1 MPVKVTIV
9 GGGSSSFVPLLIRRL
24 MQSPVLVGA
33 HVSLM
38 DIDEGRLG
46 VMRSLAE
53 KLIESEGSSL
63 RVSSTTDQRESLT
76 GADFVIAA
84 ISVGGMDAWADDLEI
99 PGRHGIVMHVADSV
113 GPGGILRAFRNAP
126 VLADV
131 ARNCAEVAPD
141 AWVFNYTNPA
151 PVEALAMRVAAPQ
164 VRSYALCSCTGH
176 PSSRE
181 WLAEQAGVSPDRI
194 AMPPVVAGIN
204 HCAAVVA
211 LRLTDGTDAMP
222 LIHERATEPV
232 VRWALDR
239 YGVLPYCWSHWVEF
253 FPQMQRLDGSY
264 AGTAQG
270 VRMRYGITTHDM
282 EYERA
287 RVRSL
292 EELAASWT
300 APDSGPVTLA
310 DLPVGDED
318 WGIEVIDLI
327 EAIVG
332 NGNRTMVV
340 NAPNEGAIP
349 NLPDDAIVEVNA
361 QINAY
366 GIRPVATGRIPEQL
380 AAHLRRY
387 VDFQR
392 QVVAAALSG
401 DREEALHAFVLDPN
415 TAANLDIDQTNAL
428 MDEMLEAN
436 AQHLRLF
443 R

>member
-1 MPVKVTIV
+1 MPAKVTII

-24 MQSPVLVGA
+24 MQSPVLAGA

-84 ISVGGMDAWADDLEI
+84 ISVGGMDAWANDLEI

-126 VLADV
+126 VLAEV

-151 PVEALAMRVAAPQ
+151 PVEALAMRVAAPE

-176 PSSRE
+176 PSSAE
-181 WLAEQAGVSPDRI
+181 WLAEQAGVEADRI

-222 LIHERATEPV
+222 LVRERATEPV

-253 FPQMQRLDGSY
+253 FPQMQRLEGAY
-264 AGTAQG
+264 TGTAQG
-270 VRMRYGITTHDM
+270 VRMRYGITTHNM

-300 APDSGPVTLA
+300 APDAGRVTLA

-318 WGIEVIDLI
+318 WGIEVIDMI

-366 GIRPVATGRIPEQL
+366 GIRPVATGPLPDPARRAP
-380 AAHLRRY
+380 AAVCR
-387 VDFQR
+387 FP
-392 QVVAAALSG
+392 ASG
-401 DREEALHAFVLDPN
+401 GGGGAFG
-415 TAANLDIDQTNAL
+415 
-428 MDEMLEAN
+428 
-436 AQHLRLF
+436 
-443 R
+443 